1 MNKQNIILEQ
11 IDRKVK
17 QLGKIETITIPP
29 SGWIFAIRQALGM
42 SLRQLGNRMG
52 ITSQSVKEMEE
63 REKKGT
69 ISLNVL
75 RKFGKS
81 MDMKFIYG
89 FIPKQKSL
97 EKLVEER
104 AVRLAE
110 EIVKRTSVNM
120 ELEDQKIGLKLIQ
133 KAIREKTLEIKQEMP
148 RDLWD

>member
-148 RDLWD
+148 KYLWD

>member
-120 ELEDQKIGLKLIQ
+120 ELEDQKIGSKLIQ

-148 RDLWD
+148 RYLWD